1 MNDEMRLAI
10 PRRLDDK
17 PKFLWWDMDQ
27 AMLVS
32 MFIMLGVIAEMLGA
46 GLVIGITVGYVYNKA
61 KAGKHPD
68 FAIHLMYWYLPEWVL
83 GLKSIPP
90 SHETEFIG

>member
-1 MNDEMRLAI
+1 MNEDMKLLI

-17 PKFLWWDMDQ
+17 AKFLWWDMDQ

-32 MFIMLGVIAEMLGA
+32 TFLMLGVLAEMVAA
-46 GLVIGITVGYVYNKA
+46 GFVTGLIAGYMYSRA

-68 FAIHLMYWYLPEWVL
+68 FAIHLMYWYLPSSLFKMNV
-83 GLKSIPP
+83 IPP
-90 SHETEFIG
+90 SHLTEFIG